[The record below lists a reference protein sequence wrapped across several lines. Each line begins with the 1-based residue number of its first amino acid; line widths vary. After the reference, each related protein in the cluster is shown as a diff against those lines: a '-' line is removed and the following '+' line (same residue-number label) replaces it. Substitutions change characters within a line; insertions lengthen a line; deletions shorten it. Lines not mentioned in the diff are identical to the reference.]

1 MAGAGT
7 NSSLNI
13 RRRRVPTLDA
23 TIGGVSN
30 VLSNAFSVGAQSK
43 VPRLFSRSRTQDQP
57 DMPYLSYKP
66 TIARNSKFLDLTDE
80 QRDELGGI
88 EYRSLKLLAK
98 IIITYYVFFHVL
110 GIIGL
115 LPWILRDQKYMDV
128 VKTDGVNACWW

>member
-7 NSSLNI
+7 NNSLNI

-23 TIGGVSN
+23 TLSGVGN
-30 VLSNAFSVGAQSK
+30 VLTNAFSVGAQSK
-43 VPRLFSRSRTQDQP
+43 LPRPFSRSKTEEQLE
-57 DMPYLSYKP
+57 MPYLSYKP

-98 IIITYYVFFHVL
+98 IIIIYYVFFHVF

-115 LPWILRDQKYMDV
+115 LPWIARSRKYQDV
-128 VKTDGVNACWW
+128 VHVDGVSPSWW